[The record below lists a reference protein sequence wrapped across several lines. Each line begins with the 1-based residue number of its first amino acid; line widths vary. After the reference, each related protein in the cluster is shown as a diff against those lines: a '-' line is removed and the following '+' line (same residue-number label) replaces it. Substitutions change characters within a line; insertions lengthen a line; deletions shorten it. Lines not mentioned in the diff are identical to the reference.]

1 VQITGWVRIPAP
13 IQLSPDGALFF
24 DSIGGEQLGVRLINQ
39 CAWQKI
45 TLYRKVPESGKVQV
59 TLALR
64 GLGNVYFDDIRIEPM
79 TMGKATASR

>member
-1 VQITGWVRIPAP
+1 
-13 IQLSPDGALFF
+13 LFF

-64 GLGNVYFDDIRIEPM
+64 GLEMFTSTIF
-79 TMGKATASR
+79 ASNR